1 MKLHIKYMVSAR
13 CKMLVKAELDK
24 LDVDYAYIELGE
36 VQLTGPISPS
46 QYSSL
51 QDSLMKA
58 GLELIEDKKAILVE
72 KIRVAIVELI
82 HHSDD
87 LAKINFTEHI
97 SQKLGHHY
105 SYLTSIFSEV
115 TNTTIEHYAI
125 IHKIE
130 RTKELLLYGDL
141 TLTEISHKLNYSSVA
156 HLSAQFKKVT
166 GMTPS
171 QFKKLREHKRRTTLE
186 SLMMIG

>member
-1 MKLHIKYMVSAR
+1 MVSSR

-24 LDVDYAYIELGE
+24 LELDYAYIELGE
-36 VQLTGPISPS
+36 VKLNKPINRD
-46 QYSSL
+46 QYKAL
-51 QDSLMKA
+51 QASLMKA
-58 GLELIEDKKAILVE
+58 GLELIEDKKAILAE

-82 HHSDD
+82 HYSDD
-87 LAKINFTEHI
+87 FSKVNFAEHI

-105 SYLTSIFSEV
+105 SYLTTVFSEV
-115 TNTTIEHYAI
+115 NNMTIEHYVI

-141 TLTEISHKLNYSSVA
+141 TLTEISHRLNYSSVA
-156 HLSAQFKKVT
+156 HLSGQFKKIT

-171 QFKKLREHKRRTTLE
+171 RFKKLKEHTRRTTLE
-186 SLMMIG
+186 SLMMI